1 MPSRRS
7 ASRYRLRAAPNLSMS
22 PSPRGFCCT
31 RSCVGA
37 DPVIIIGAVLLGLC
51 IGSFLNVCILRLP
64 RDQSLLRPRS
74 TCPNCKQP
82 IAWRDNIPL
91 FSWLWLR
98 GKCRWCHTP
107 ISRQYPLIEALVG
120 VLFGVSV
127 LVYGTTLHAVSAALL
142 GTILLGIAIT
152 DARHYI
158 IPDEFTWGGLVIDL
172 LLALGGG
179 VHGFLAALLGAAVGF
194 ALLWLVGLAG
204 SWVFKEEA
212 MGGGDVKMMA
222 MVGSFVGWRGVLL
235 TVFAGAAIGSL
246 IFVPLSL
253 KKKRLVPFGV
263 FLAVGAVVAFVF
275 GDAIIAWY
283 GHFLKGD

>member
-1 MPSRRS
+1 MD
-7 ASRYRLRAAPNLSMS
+7 
-22 PSPRGFCCT
+22 
-31 RSCVGA
+31 A
-37 DPVIIIGAVLLGLC
+37 DIVIVIGAALLGLC
-51 IGSFLNVCILRLP
+51 FGSFLNVCILRLP

-98 GKCRWCHTP
+98 GKCRWCHNP
-107 ISRQYPLIEALVG
+107 ISKQYPLIEALVG

-127 LVYGTTLHAVSAALL
+127 LAYGTTLHAVAAALF

-158 IPDEFTWGGLVIDL
+158 IPDEFTWGGLVIGL
-172 LLALGGG
+172 LVALGGG
-179 VHGFLAALLGAAVGF
+179 VHGFLMALLGAAVGF
-194 ALLWLVGLAG
+194 VLLWLVGMAG
-204 SWVFKEEA
+204 TWVFKEDA

-222 MVGSFVGWRGVLL
+222 MVGSFVGWQGVLL
-235 TVFAGAAIGSL
+235 TVFAGAALGSL
-246 IFVPLSL
+246 IFVPLSI

-263 FLAVGAVVAFVF
+263 FLAVGAAVAFVF
-275 GDAIIAWY
+275 GAAIVSWY
-283 GHFLKGD
+283 GHFLRGD